1 MQTKQTTGLRTAATD
16 YVTVVQQACNKVT
29 GFLLLYKEMERSISI
44 SGKSKSTL
52 TNYSRQLAHLAL
64 HYNCFPLEL
73 DAEQVMDYL
82 HLIKSRGT
90 TSATF
95 FKFTVY
101 GLRYACR
108 LRGLAYK
115 QFSLPAID
123 KSVKLPVVLNGT
135 EVKALLSACKL
146 LKHRLLIGL
155 CYGCGL
161 RCSEVRNVQVAD
173 ADTQRGMLHV
183 RMGKGSKDRC
193 IPLGKMLCRGI
204 AQYITAEHPHKYLFE
219 GNTGEALSQRGTQWV
234 VCQAVKRAGIRKEV
248 HTHTLR
254 HSYATHLLEQGVN
267 ILTIKELLGHAH
279 IETTLVYLHI
289 AVPSAQT
296 VFSHWILYIINAN
309 AAAIRSGWC
318 AQCALATG
326 AAKPA
331 IKQLAIAYTE
341 CR

>member
-1 MQTKQTTGLRTAATD
+1 MQTKQTTGLHALDKD
-16 YVTVVQQACNKVT
+16 YVTIVEQACNKVT
-29 GFLLLYKEMERSISI
+29 GFSQLYKEMERCVSIT
-44 SGKSKSTL
+44 GKSRSTL

-108 LRGLAYK
+108 LRGLQYK
-115 QFSLPAID
+115 QFCLPEIEKDNKLPA
-123 KSVKLPVVLNGT
+123 VLNGS

-146 LKHRLLIGL
+146 LKHRLIIGL

-173 ADTQRGMLHV
+173 ADLERGMLHV
-183 RMGKGSKDRC
+183 RQGKGSKDRC
-193 IPLGKMLCRGI
+193 LPLGKMLCRGI
-204 AQYITAEHPHKYLFE
+204 AQYITAQHPRTWLFE
-219 GNTGEALSQRGTQWV
+219 GNDGHGMSQRGTQWV
-234 VCQAVKRAGIRKEV
+234 VGEAVKRAGIRKEV

-267 ILTIKELLGHAH
+267 ILTIQELLGHSH
-279 IETTLVYLHI
+279 IETTMVYLHI
-289 AVPSAQT
+289 AKPSTQN
-296 VFSHWILYIINAN
+296 VFSPLDTLY
-309 AAAIRSGWC
+309 
-318 AQCALATG
+318 
-326 AAKPA
+326 
-331 IKQLAIAYTE
+331 KQG
-341 CR
+341 

>member
-1 MQTKQTTGLRTAATD
+1 MQAKQTTGLRTAATD
-16 YVTVVQQACNKVT
+16 YVTIVQQACDKVT
-29 GFLLLYKEMERSISI
+29 GFSLLYKEMERSISI
-44 SGKSKSTL
+44 TGKSKSTF

-82 HLIKSRGT
+82 YLVKGRGSS
-90 TSATF
+90 SATF

-108 LRGLAYK
+108 LRGLDYK

-123 KSVKLPVVLNGT
+123 KDVKLPTVLNGS

-146 LKHRLLIGL
+146 LKHRLIIGL

-161 RCSEVRNVQVAD
+161 RCSEVRNVQIAD
-173 ADTQRGMLHV
+173 ADLERGMLQV
-183 RMGKGSKDRC
+183 RQGKGSKDRC

-204 AQYITAEHPHKYLFE
+204 ALYLTAAAPRTWLFE
-219 GNTGEALSQRGTQWV
+219 GNDGEAMSQRGTQWV
-234 VCQAVKRAGIRKEV
+234 VCEAVKRAGMRKEV

-267 ILTIKELLGHAH
+267 ILTIKELLGHAQ
-279 IETTLVYLHI
+279 IETTMVYLHI
-289 AVPSAQT
+289 AQPSAQN
-296 VFSHWILYIINAN
+296 VFSPLDTLYEQ
-309 AAAIRSGWC
+309 R
-318 AQCALATG
+318 
-326 AAKPA
+326 
-331 IKQLAIAYTE
+331 
-341 CR
+341 